1 MISTHHVGHNSG
13 RIRSPLEYP
22 KEKNNHNDKEKNKKN
37 ICSTFPVTP
46 TGLTSLGVRT
56 TSMITA
62 FTGIAFAIL
71 TATRIGFH
79 KNIKLRII
87 GTL

>member
-1 MISTHHVGHNSG
+1 
-13 RIRSPLEYP
+13 
-22 KEKNNHNDKEKNKKN
+22 
-37 ICSTFPVTP
+37 
-46 TGLTSLGVRT
+46 
-56 TSMITA
+56 MITA

-87 GTL
+87 